1 MVTICNRL
9 KSKKDMKEKI
19 FNWGLLVLNLL
30 GIALNIYVFNPFLLT
45 LNLIGT
51 ALTLVMIKED

>member
-1 MVTICNRL
+1 
-9 KSKKDMKEKI
+9 MKEKI